1 MQDLEISRQHID
13 QIDREL
19 VALLEKRMTEVSQV
33 IAYKKAHAIP
43 VLDSGREQAVLDKV
57 AQLVQD
63 KRYEET
69 IVATFSDMMARSRE
83 FQAKQ

>member
-1 MQDLEISRQHID
+1 MQDLETSRQHID

-33 IAYKKAHAIP
+33 IAYKKAYAIP

-57 AQLVQD
+57 AQLVQE
-63 KRYEET
+63 KSYEET

-83 FQAKQ
+83 YQAKQ